1 MACGDL
7 GGGED
12 VVGGGGGVFDGFPL
26 HIPGHHHLHLITIH
40 TTHSTPHQLPISRL
54 RYKQFGGV
62 FGRPGYEV

>member
-1 MACGDL
+1 MACGEL

-26 HIPGHHHLHLITIH
+26 HIPWHHLRLTIY
-40 TTHSTPHQLPISRL
+40 TTHSTPHQLPITRL
-54 RYKQFGGV
+54 RNKQFGGV